1 MENAENMKHQI
12 NLLSQLQE
20 MVLTR
25 DERHHA
31 GDYEHLDTLNESIDA
46 LVDKLEPQPKT
57 FYQRLY
63 KKDHLVMSPMVD
75 GCCGVCGMRLP
86 VSQVQQVRLARTVQ
100 MMRLPV
106 SQVQQVRLAR
116 TVQMCSSCG
125 RMLYDEE
132 QDAPRVIAEK
142 PARGEPRKTG
152 VSRFSA
158 EELMV
163 CDLKGDTTES
173 VIRELAEAMAANRF
187 VSNADALVT
196 AAMEREIV
204 LSTAMGDGLAFPHVR
219 GVEGGGL
226 TLALGVSKKGFVY
239 DDAGTRVNI
248 VFFSA
253 IPVAVS
259 AFYLRLMSG
268 LSEAFSKKENRD
280 LLLAAATPAGLWKS
294 FMKATRYTVR

>member
-46 LVDKLEPQPKT
+46 LVGKLEPPIKVS
-57 FYQRLY
+57 YQRLY

-86 VSQVQQVRLARTVQ
+86 VSQVQQVRLARAVQ
-100 MMRLPV
+100 TC
-106 SQVQQVRLAR
+106 A
-116 TVQMCSSCG
+116 SCG

-152 VSRFSA
+152 ISRFSA

-163 CDLKGDTTES
+163 CDLKGDTTEA
-173 VIRELAEAMAANRF
+173 VIRELAEAMEANRF

-196 AAMEREIV
+196 AAMERETV
-204 LSTAMGDGLAFPHVR
+204 FSTAMGDGLAFPHVR

-226 TLALGVSKKGFVY
+226 TLALGVSKKGFAY
-239 DDAGTRVNI
+239 DDAGTKVRI

-280 LLLAAATPAGLWKS
+280 LLLKASSPAELWKS
-294 FMKATRYTVR
+294 FMKATRYTIR

>member
-1 MENAENMKHQI
+1 MENTENMKHQI

-20 MVLTR
+20 MILTR

-31 GDYEHLDTLNESIDA
+31 GDYDHLDSLNDSIDA
-46 LVDKLEPQPKT
+46 LVGKLDPPLKVS
-57 FYQRLY
+57 YQRLY

-86 VSQVQQVRLARTVQ
+86 VSQVQQVRLAR
-100 MMRLPV
+100 
-106 SQVQQVRLAR
+106 A
-116 TVQMCSSCG
+116 VQMCGSCG

-163 CDLKGDTTES
+163 CNLKGTTTES
-173 VIRELAEAMAANRF
+173 VIRELAEAMEANSF
-187 VSNADALVT
+187 VSNADALVE
-196 AAMEREIV
+196 AAMERETV
-204 LSTAMGDGLAFPHVR
+204 FSTAMGDGLAFPHVR

-226 TLALGVSKKGFVY
+226 TLALGVSKEGFVY
-239 DDAGTRVNI
+239 DDAGTRVHF

-268 LSEAFSKKENRD
+268 LSEAFAKKENRD
-280 LLLAAATPAGLWKS
+280 LLLKAKTPAELWKS
-294 FMKATRYTVR
+294 FMKATRYTVH

>member
-46 LVDKLEPQPKT
+46 LVGKLEPPIKVS
-57 FYQRLY
+57 YQRLY

-86 VSQVQQVRLARTVQ
+86 VSQVQQVRLARAVQ
-100 MMRLPV
+100 TC
-106 SQVQQVRLAR
+106 A
-116 TVQMCSSCG
+116 SCG

-152 VSRFSA
+152 ISRFSA

-226 TLALGVSKKGFVY
+226 TLALGVSKRGFVY

-268 LSEAFSKKENRD
+268 LSEAFAKKENRD
-280 LLLAAATPAGLWKS
+280 LLLTAKTPAGLWKS
-294 FMKATRYTVR
+294 FMKATRYTIR

>member
-1 MENAENMKHQI
+1 MENTENMKNQI

-31 GDYEHLDTLNESIDA
+31 GDFDHLDSLNDSIDA
-46 LVDKLEPQPKT
+46 LVDKLDPPLKVS
-57 FYQRLY
+57 YQRLY

-86 VSQVQQVRLARTVQ
+86 VSQVQQVRLAR
-100 MMRLPV
+100 
-106 SQVQQVRLAR
+106 A
-116 TVQMCSSCG
+116 VQMCGSCG

-142 PARGEPRKTG
+142 PSRGEPRKTG

-163 CDLKGDTTES
+163 CDLKGDTTEA
-173 VIRELAEAMAANRF
+173 VIRELAEAMEANRF
-187 VSNADALVT
+187 VSNADALVK

-204 LSTAMGDGLAFPHVR
+204 FSTAMGDGLAFPHVR

-239 DDAGTRVNI
+239 DDAGTRVHF

-280 LLLAAATPAGLWKS
+280 LLLKATTPEELWKS
-294 FMKATRYTVR
+294 FMKATRYTIR